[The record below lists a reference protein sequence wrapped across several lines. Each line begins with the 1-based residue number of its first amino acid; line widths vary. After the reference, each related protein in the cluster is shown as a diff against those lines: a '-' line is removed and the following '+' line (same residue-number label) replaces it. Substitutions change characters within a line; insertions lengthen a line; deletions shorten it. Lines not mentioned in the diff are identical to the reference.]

1 MRDPTIENR
10 EIVRQYYSVKE
21 AALILGVS
29 IKTVYK
35 AIQRR
40 DLPAKKIAGTL
51 RIPHLAVDPA
61 RGSLGCSGTGVSS
74 LEG

>member
-1 MRDPTIENR
+1 MEILPAGNQD
-10 EIVRQYYSVKE
+10 IVRRYYSVKE
-21 AALILGVS
+21 AAAIFGVS

-40 DLPAKKIAGTL
+40 ELPAKKLAGTL

-61 RGSLGCSGTGVSS
+61 RGSLGGNGKGVSS